1 MLEFA
6 SLPGAGG
13 FNHLNK
19 PSPSRL
25 VFIDLVRGWA
35 LLAMIE
41 THVFNSLLRADLKA
55 SSWFGLLT
63 FVNGLVA
70 PTFLFVSGWVFWIA
84 SERKLAEF
92 RAFGPAFFSQLKR
105 ILLIWCL
112 GYALH
117 FPYYSYSRT
126 RFQTTTTDWIKFY
139 QMDILHCIAFG
150 LLLLFVGRILVKDT
164 RTFSRTLLP
173 AGIAVVLLSPIIW
186 GFQFGVSIPIPL
198 LLYLRAASFSYFPL
212 FPWLGFIL
220 LGSAAA
226 AAYQKSAAEG
236 LENKFIALLA
246 FLGVGCIVGGT
257 VFWEMPK
264 WIPYASV
271 EAGSDPS
278 FFSVRLGCVLL
289 LVATTWYYVSK
300 QRIGRLLASALVVSR
315 ESLLV
320 YVAHLL
326 LLYRVYIDR
335 QSLASIYRNSLS
347 LSQCLVVTSLLILIM
362 LVAAGSWSWLKR
374 NFRKTSQRIAYAS
387 AVLAVFLYFLN

>member
-13 FNHLNK
+13 FNPLDK
-19 PSPSRL
+19 PSHSRL

-92 RAFGPAFFSQLKR
+92 RAFGPAFFSQLRR

-117 FPYYSYSRT
+117 LPYYSYSRT
-126 RFQTTTTDWIKFY
+126 RLQATTTDWMIFY
-139 QMDILHCIAFG
+139 QMDILHCIAVG
-150 LLLLFVGRILVKDT
+150 LLLLFLGRILLED
-164 RTFSRTLLP
+164 SRTLSRILLP
-173 AGIAVVLLSPIIW
+173 AGIAVVLVSPIIW
-186 GFQFGVSIPIPL
+186 GFQFGATFPVPL
-198 LLYLRAASFSYFPL
+198 LLYLRGASFSYFPL
-212 FPWLGFIL
+212 FPWLGFIF

-226 AAYQKSAAEG
+226 VAHQKSTVQG
-236 LENKFIALLA
+236 LENRFVALLA
-246 FLGVGCIVGGT
+246 FLGVECILGGI

-264 WIPYASV
+264 WIPYSSV
-271 EAGSDPS
+271 EAGCNPS
-278 FFSVRLGCVLL
+278 FFSIRLGIVLL

-335 QSLASIYRNSLS
+335 RSLASIYRNSLT
-347 LSQCLVVTSLLILIM
+347 LSQCLFVTSILILIM
-362 LVAAGSWSWLKR
+362 LITAGSWSWLKK

-387 AVLAVFLYFLN
+387 MVLAIFLFFMN